1 MKKARVVIT
10 GGSGFVGSNLCEKFL
25 SENWKVIA
33 IDNSITGT
41 KQNLKDFLNNPDFE
55 FIQADITK
63 PIKISG
69 DVNLVL
75 HFASLASPVRYFK
88 YPVETL
94 RAGSDG
100 TFNTLELA
108 KSKGSRYLV
117 ASSSEVYGDP
127 KEYPQNEEYWGNV
140 NSVGPRSMYDESKRF
155 AEAVVMAYHRAF
167 NLDTRIVRLFN
178 SYGPRMKIDDG
189 RVVAAFIQKALED
202 KPIQIF
208 GDGTQTRSLC
218 YVEDTVEGIYRV
230 SDVTDLNGEVFN
242 IGNPD
247 EREILELANLVVE
260 FTSSKS
266 RIEYLPA
273 RDEDPQRRCPDIS
286 KITKFT
292 GWQPEIE
299 LREGVEKTIKYYRDL
314 YKINNK

>member
-1 MKKARVVIT
+1 MIIT
-10 GGSGFVGSNLCEKFL
+10 GGAGFVGSNLCKTFL
-25 SENWKVIA
+25 SKNWQVVA

-41 KQNLKDFLNNPDFE
+41 KENLKDFLNNPDFE

-63 PIKISG
+63 PIRIAG
-69 DVNLVL
+69 DIKLVL

-202 KPIQIF
+202 NPIQIF

-218 YVEDTVEGIYRV
+218 YVEDTVEGIYRI

-247 EREILELANLVVE
+247 ERQILELANLVVE

-266 RIEYLPA
+266 KIEYLPA

>member
-1 MKKARVVIT
+1 VKKSKVIIT
-10 GGSGFVGSNLCEKFL
+10 GGAGFVGSNLCKKFL
-25 SENWKVIA
+25 SKNWQVVA

-41 KQNLKDFLNNPDFE
+41 KENLKDFLNNPDFE

-63 PIKISG
+63 PIRIAG
-69 DVNLVL
+69 DIKLVL

-108 KSKGSRYLV
+108 KSKGARYLV

-202 KPIQIF
+202 NPIQIF

-218 YVEDTVEGIYRV
+218 YVEDTVEGIYRI

-247 EREILELANLVVE
+247 ERQILELANLVVE

>member
-10 GGSGFVGSNLCEKFL
+10 GGAGFVGSNLCEKFL
-25 SENWKVIA
+25 SENWEVIA

-178 SYGPRMKIDDG
+178 SYGPKMKIDDG
-189 RVVAAFIQKALED
+189 RVVAAFIARALSD
-202 KPIQIF
+202 KPIAIY

-218 YVEDTVEGIYRV
+218 YVEDTVEGIYSV
-230 SDVTDLNGEVFN
+230 SEVPNLNGEVFN

-247 EREILELANLVVE
+247 EREILELANIIVE
-260 FTSSKS
+260 FTSSQHG
-266 RIEYLPA
+266 IEYLPA
-273 RDEDPQRRCPDIS
+273 RDEDPQRRCPDIN

-292 GWQPEIE
+292 GWQPKIG

-314 YKINNK
+314 HQISS

>member
-1 MKKARVVIT
+1 MKKSRVVIT
-10 GGSGFVGSNLCEKFL
+10 GGAGFVGSNLCEKFL
-25 SENWKVIA
+25 SENWKVVA

-189 RVVAAFIQKALED
+189 RVVAAFIQKALENQ
-202 KPIQIF
+202 PIQIF

-230 SDVTDLNGEVFN
+230 SEVPDLNGEVFN

-247 EREILELANLVVE
+247 ERQIVELANLVVE
-260 FTSSKS
+260 FTSSTS
-266 RIEYLPA
+266 GIEYLPA

-286 KITKFT
+286 KIAKFS

>member
-1 MKKARVVIT
+1 MKKSKVIIT
-10 GGSGFVGSNLCEKFL
+10 GGAGFVGSNLCKKFL
-25 SENWKVIA
+25 SKNWQVVA

-41 KQNLKDFLNNPDFE
+41 KENLKDFLNNPDFE

-63 PIKISG
+63 PIRIAG
-69 DVNLVL
+69 DIKLVL

-108 KSKGSRYLV
+108 KSKGARYLV

-202 KPIQIF
+202 NPIQIF

-218 YVEDTVEGIYRV
+218 YVEDTVEGIYRI

-247 EREILELANLVVE
+247 ERQILELANLVVE

>member
-1 MKKARVVIT
+1 MKKSKVIIT
-10 GGSGFVGSNLCEKFL
+10 GGAGFVGSNLCKKFL
-25 SENWKVIA
+25 SKNWQVVA

-41 KQNLKDFLNNPDFE
+41 KENLKDFLNNPDFE

-63 PIKISG
+63 PIRIAG
-69 DVNLVL
+69 DIKLVL

-108 KSKGSRYLV
+108 KSKGARYLV

-218 YVEDTVEGIYRV
+218 YVEDTVEGIYRI

-247 EREILELANLVVE
+247 ERQILELANLVVE

>member
-1 MKKARVVIT
+1 MIIT
-10 GGSGFVGSNLCEKFL
+10 GGAGFVGSNLCKTFL
-25 SENWKVIA
+25 SKNWQVVA

-41 KQNLKDFLNNPDFE
+41 KENLKDFLNNPDFE

-63 PIKISG
+63 PIRIAG
-69 DVNLVL
+69 DIKLVL

-218 YVEDTVEGIYRV
+218 YVEDTVEGIYRI

-247 EREILELANLVVE
+247 ERQILELANLVVE

-273 RDEDPQRRCPDIS
+273 RDEDTQRRCPDIS

>member
-1 MKKARVVIT
+1 MKKSRVIIT
-10 GGSGFVGSNLCEKFL
+10 GGAGFVGSNLCKTFL
-25 SENWKVIA
+25 SKNWQVVA

-41 KQNLKDFLNNPDFE
+41 KENLKDFLNNPDFE

-63 PIKISG
+63 PIRIAG
-69 DVNLVL
+69 DIKLVL

>member
-1 MKKARVVIT
+1 MKKSRVIIT
-10 GGSGFVGSNLCEKFL
+10 GGAGFVGSNLCKKFL
-25 SENWKVIA
+25 SKNWQVVA

-63 PIKISG
+63 PIRIAG
-69 DVNLVL
+69 DIKLVL

-218 YVEDTVEGIYRV
+218 YVEDTVEGIYRI
-230 SDVTDLNGEVFN
+230 SDVIDLNGEVFN

-247 EREILELANLVVE
+247 ERQILELANLVVE

>member
-1 MKKARVVIT
+1 VKKSRVVIT
-10 GGSGFVGSNLCEKFL
+10 GGAGFVGSNLCEKFL
-25 SENWKVIA
+25 SENWKVVA

-189 RVVAAFIQKALED
+189 RVVAAFIQKALENQ
-202 KPIQIF
+202 PIQIF

-230 SDVTDLNGEVFN
+230 SEVPDLNGEVFN

-247 EREILELANLVVE
+247 ERQIVELANLVVE
-260 FTSSKS
+260 FTSSTS
-266 RIEYLPA
+266 GIEYLPA

-286 KITKFT
+286 KIAKFS

-299 LREGVEKTIKYYRDL
+299 LREGVEKTIKYYRSL

>member
-1 MKKARVVIT
+1 MKKSRVVIT
-10 GGSGFVGSNLCEKFL
+10 GGAGFVGSNLCEKFL
-25 SENWKVIA
+25 SENWKVVA

-189 RVVAAFIQKALED
+189 RVVAAFIQKALENQ
-202 KPIQIF
+202 PIQIF

-230 SDVTDLNGEVFN
+230 SEVPDLNGEVFN

-247 EREILELANLVVE
+247 ERQIVELANLVVE
-260 FTSSKS
+260 FTSSTS
-266 RIEYLPA
+266 GIEYLPA

-286 KITKFT
+286 KIAKFS

-299 LREGVEKTIKYYRDL
+299 LREGVEKTIKYYRSL

>member
-1 MKKARVVIT
+1 MIIT
-10 GGSGFVGSNLCEKFL
+10 GGAGFVGSNLCKTFL
-25 SENWKVIA
+25 SKNWQVVA

-41 KQNLKDFLNNPDFE
+41 KENLKDFLNNPDFE

-63 PIKISG
+63 PIRIAG
-69 DVNLVL
+69 DIKLVL

-266 RIEYLPA
+266 RIEDLPA

>member
-1 MKKARVVIT
+1 MIIT
-10 GGSGFVGSNLCEKFL
+10 GGAGFVGSNLCKTFL
-25 SENWKVIA
+25 SKNWQVVA

-41 KQNLKDFLNNPDFE
+41 KENLKDFLNNPDFE

-63 PIKISG
+63 PIRIAG
-69 DVNLVL
+69 DIKLVL

-108 KSKGSRYLV
+108 KSKGARYLV

-218 YVEDTVEGIYRV
+218 YVEDTVEGIYRI
-230 SDVTDLNGEVFN
+230 SDVIDLNGEVFN

-247 EREILELANLVVE
+247 ERQILELANLVVE